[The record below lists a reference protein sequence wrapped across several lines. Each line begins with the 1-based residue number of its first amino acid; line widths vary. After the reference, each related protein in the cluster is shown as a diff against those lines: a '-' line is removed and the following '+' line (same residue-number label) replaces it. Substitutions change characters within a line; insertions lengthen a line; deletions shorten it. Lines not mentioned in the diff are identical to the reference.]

1 MYFPGANAFA
11 TCGPVNC
18 ETLFQN
24 LIKLNSVK
32 LRLRTV
38 DFPQSLKGMRKG
50 KLRFPSVTAFRSNSI
65 FFSGESRPSDK
76 GGGGVHKNFF
86 RSFGPQ
92 FRLTIKR
99 DRAPRTPLPPSP
111 WIHHCFYI
119 PYHFDMI
126 FSLLLCISPWEQQHL
141 TIRVNIQV
149 TNQPF
154 PLWLEK
160 PSNTLNLLF
169 WQRLFTMESLA
180 TRITA
185 CSSNLMKNSKKHGW
199 KTSFGQQVLLL
210 LFLCRPPGLWP
221 KLEIIVLL
229 VDNWSLY
236 SRRMPD
242 MLQSKEDIILIIY
255 ISNDS
260 NLSFFYFFFLSL
272 LNGTSTQLL
281 SKQFTIVTCTF
292 LVCFPNFWTP

>member
-32 LRLRTV
+32 LRLGTV

-50 KLRFPSVTAFRSNSI
+50 KLRLPSVTAFRSNSI
-65 FFSGESRPSDK
+65 FFSGESRLS
-76 GGGGVHKNFF
+76 HKEGREGFTLG
-86 RSFGPQ
+86 SEPLGP
-92 FRLTIKR
+92 
-99 DRAPRTPLPPSP
+99 PPP

-126 FSLLLCISPWEQQHL
+126 FSLLLCISPWKQQHL

-154 PLWLEK
+154 LLCLEE

-169 WQRLFTMESLA
+169 WQRLFAVESLA
-180 TRITA
+180 ARITA
-185 CSSNLMKNSKKHGW
+185 CSSH
-199 KTSFGQQVLLL
+199 
-210 LFLCRPPGLWP
+210 
-221 KLEIIVLL
+221 
-229 VDNWSLY
+229 
-236 SRRMPD
+236 
-242 MLQSKEDIILIIY
+242 
-255 ISNDS
+255 
-260 NLSFFYFFFLSL
+260 
-272 LNGTSTQLL
+272 
-281 SKQFTIVTCTF
+281 
-292 LVCFPNFWTP
+292 